1 MLCTGSNASTII
13 QEQKHQQDSASAALA
28 WAAALPRASAAARSA
43 LTLAS
48 AFTLSLASTAAFSV
62 FSLAS
67 AYAPALLCFCETFG
81 SLKGYEVENHMNA
94 SVTMLEEA
102 SLNQSCSPLLT
113 SHLRPIF
120 FFACYSVA
128 LLLIFITLILSFL
141 VAVMYSSFS
150 SKKRIRHSSSLT
162 NDLIEEILS
171 RLPSKSVARFRCVS
185 KQCAS
190 MFASPYFKKLFQ
202 TRSSAKPS
210 LLFAIADY
218 GIEEDYS
225 MKFFSSPQLENTYEK
240 TSSTLVAVAEFHVK
254 FSPDKSIPI
263 YLSEDPRYVSI
274 GYASGLIY
282 NYCGRYV
289 GRPLICNPNTGRY
302 AILPYRYT
310 YRKAYSFFGFDPI
323 DKQYKA
329 LSLPYVDGPG
339 RSKVLT
345 FGAGDLTWRNI
356 KFCFDVTS
364 EKFTF
369 VGVQKFCL
377 LINYKGKLD
386 VIYWEDDVDIHEICY
401 FAKDLDEYLDE
412 NLDADATNELHVW
425 VLEDVE
431 KQEWSKY
438 AYTWTDDTFFH
449 RHLSIAGATA
459 SGEIV
464 FSMRKYTSK
473 QPFYVFYFNPERN
486 TLQRVEI
493 QGFGEAFR
501 TTCSVR
507 TFVNHIEDLDVNDLE
522 QLNYIGTR
530 R

>member
-13 QEQKHQQDSASAALA
+13 QEQKHQQDSASADHRSTLLGLETELKKDSKSLLFSCCCLALA

-102 SLNQSCSPLLT
+102 
-113 SHLRPIF
+113 I
-120 FFACYSVA
+120 
-128 LLLIFITLILSFL
+128 
-141 VAVMYSSFS
+141 MYSSFS

-171 RLPSKSVARFRCVS
+171 RLHSKSVARFRCVS

-240 TSSTLVAVAEFHVK
+240 TSSTLVAAAEFHVK

>member
-1 MLCTGSNASTII
+1 MVLVVVKFLHL
-13 QEQKHQQDSASAALA
+13 E
-28 WAAALPRASAAARSA
+28 
-43 LTLAS
+43 
-48 AFTLSLASTAAFSV
+48 
-62 FSLAS
+62 
-67 AYAPALLCFCETFG
+67 
-81 SLKGYEVENHMNA
+81 LKIWHG
-94 SVTMLEEA
+94 
-102 SLNQSCSPLLT
+102 
-113 SHLRPIF
+113 
-120 FFACYSVA
+120 
-128 LLLIFITLILSFL
+128 
-141 VAVMYSSFS
+141 
-150 SKKRIRHSSSLT
+150 
-162 NDLIEEILS
+162 EILN
-171 RLPSKSVARFRCVS
+171 VH
-185 KQCAS
+185 
-190 MFASPYFKKLFQ
+190 
-202 TRSSAKPS
+202 
-210 LLFAIADY
+210 Y
-218 GIEEDYS
+218 GICINGVLYFLAHTEDIS
-225 MKFFSSPQLENTYEK
+225 
-240 TSSTLVAVAEFHVK
+240 
-254 FSPDKSIPI
+254 
-263 YLSEDPRYVSI
+263 
-274 GYASGLIY
+274 
-282 NYCGRYV
+282 
-289 GRPLICNPNTGRY
+289 
-302 AILPYRYT
+302 YRY
-310 YRKAYSFFGFDPI
+310 YE
-323 DKQYKA
+323 
-329 LSLPYVDGPG
+329 YVI
-339 RSKVLT
+339 V
-345 FGAGDLTWRNI
+345 
-356 KFCFDVTS
+356 CFDVTS

-507 TFVNHIEDLDVNDLE
+507 TFVNHVEDLDVNDLE